1 MKHTLYA
8 LLERLNIF
16 PKYICVQKKQPMYK
30 AVETQQPAGGS
41 QSKYI

>member
-8 LLERLNIF
+8 PLQRLNTF
-16 PKYICVQKKQPMYK
+16 PKYICVQKKQPVNK
-30 AVETQQPAGGS
+30 AVVNRQPEDRS